1 MFGSKQMSKTKRR
14 AYFLRSAIILAGLFL
29 VLIPGFSYGQD
40 VANGLAVA
48 TVLTGLSVTSVQ
60 DLDFGSV
67 FQGVAK
73 DVPNNDALNSGIFLI
88 TGEGGAGIAVYIALP
103 AYLATAT
110 GDDRMTIG
118 FGSTDCSI
126 DSTTNVDP
134 STFGD
139 GWQDVNPFN
148 VPNNLVVGSVGPNQ
162 TSIFLGGRVIPSVD
176 QIPGPYSADIIVT
189 VAYTGT

>member
-1 MFGSKQMSKTKRR
+1 MSTTKRR
-14 AYFLRSAIILAGLFL
+14 ANFLRSAVILAGLIL
-29 VLIPGFSYGQD
+29 VFIPGFSYGQD

-48 TVLTGLSVTSVQ
+48 NVLTALSVTAVQ
-60 DLDFGSV
+60 DLDFGNV
-67 FQGVAK
+67 LQGVAK

-88 TGEGGAGIAVYIALP
+88 TGEGGAGISVYIALP

-110 GDDRMTIG
+110 GDDRMTVG
-118 FGSTDCSI
+118 FGSTDCTI

-148 VPNNLVVGSVGPNQ
+148 IPSNLVVGSVGPNQ
-162 TSIFLGGRVIPSVD
+162 TAIFLGGRVIPSVD
-176 QIPGPYSADIIVT
+176 QTSGPYSADIIVT